1 MTGKYLQRMIL
12 YLTNYLK
19 FKPLG
24 GDYKADYSVEDYYDN
39 GSEFWNDYNNAPN
52 SKYSYKWCLRW
63 LKTHPNSNIWDDL
76 LSKDPYLKAC
86 LDHKNIRSF
95 DILLSRNDEFWDI

>member
-52 SKYSYKWCLRW
+52 S
-63 LKTHPNSNIWDDL
+63 NIWDDL